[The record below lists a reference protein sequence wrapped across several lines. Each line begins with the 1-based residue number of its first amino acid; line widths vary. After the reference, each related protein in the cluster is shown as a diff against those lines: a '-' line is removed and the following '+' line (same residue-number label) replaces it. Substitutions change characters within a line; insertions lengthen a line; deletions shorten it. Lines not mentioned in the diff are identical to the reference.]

1 MNVSLIFQKKSSSSW
16 WGFTEAPGRIVQRMM
31 PRLTASAVKHIAV
44 KVPINN
50 TPWFYYDWHNTVWCK
65 HYVFTA
71 LCAPSLPE
79 GSEDKNLNSAMQSEP
94 LFSRCSKWSFE
105 DIRKKEWRNCQFL
118 IPETWSCFFFTVCLF
133 VPETLNLWGQ
143 TRSQVRSSGTGL
155 HAPSSQNVKPRRN
168 ICIFIM
174 SLNQS

>member
-79 GSEDKNLNSAMQSEP
+79 GSEGKNLNSAMQSEP

-105 DIRKKEWRNCQFL
+105 DISKKEWRNCPFL
-118 IPETWSCFFFTVCLF
+118 IPETWSCFFFLQYVSLSLRPLTCEVKLGHRWGPQEQGCMRHHLKMSNQGEILAFLLCL
-133 VPETLNLWGQ
+133 
-143 TRSQVRSSGTGL
+143 
-155 HAPSSQNVKPRRN
+155 
-168 ICIFIM
+168 
-174 SLNQS
+174 